1 VALVLVRH
9 GETEANAAGVLLGR
23 AESELTARGY
33 RQAQAVAAALAGD
46 MPGCPPT
53 ATSVAG
59 DLPGHQPIPVSPCK
73 VVRVVSSPLRRAQQ
87 TAAVVAEACGVDQVE
102 IDERWVELD
111 YGDLDG
117 AALDEVPAATWDRWR
132 HDPDFVP
139 AGGESLTA
147 LGRRVSAA
155 LVELAGERGGM
166 LRSTEHVVVVSHV
179 SPMKAAVA
187 WTLGVPDGVAWRLWL
202 APGSATVVGWSGA
215 GPSLR
220 AYNLCFGL
228 PLPY

>member
-1 VALVLVRH
+1 MLVLVRH

-23 AESELTARGY
+23 AESDLTARGY
-33 RQAQAVAAALAGD
+33 RQAQAIAAALAGD
-46 MPGCPPT
+46 VAGCPP
-53 ATSVAG
+53 AAPLIAG
-59 DLPGHQPIPVSPCK
+59 DPPGHQPIPVGPCQ
-73 VVRVVSSPLRRAQQ
+73 VVRVVSSPLGRARQ

-117 AALDEVPAATWDRWR
+117 AALDQVPAATWDRWR
-132 HDPDFVP
+132 RDPDFVP
-139 AGGESLTA
+139 AGGESLSA

-155 LVELAGERGGM
+155 LVELAGEHGGT
-166 LRSTEHVVVVSHV
+166 LRSPEHVVVVSHV
-179 SPMKAAVA
+179 SPTKAAVA

-202 APGSATVVGWSGA
+202 APGSATVVGWSGT

-220 AYNLCFGL
+220 AFNLRLGL